1 VLALLNVALVLTCN
15 FCVLYVLWTEMG
27 LALMTTGIFFTLLG
41 MMLFFEGNLL
51 RIGNVSGIILTST
64 WTTSV
69 RDVLTVFCS
78 LSLAQSSMILLLLVT
93 AFFPHRDDTFSWTYA
108 NITVFYAAQAATGH
122 SVISSW

>member
-1 VLALLNVALVLTCN
+1 
-15 FCVLYVLWTEMG
+15 MG

-64 WTTSV
+64 CTTSV
-69 RDVLTVFCS
+69 RDVLTVLYS
-78 LSLAQSSMILLLLVT
+78 LSLAQSFMILLLLVT
-93 AFFPHRDDTFSWTYA
+93 AVFPHRDDTFSWTYA
-108 NITVFYAAQAATGH
+108 DITVFYAAQAATGH

>member
-1 VLALLNVALVLTCN
+1 MLVRFNVALILTCI
-15 FCVLYVLWTEMG
+15 FRVLCVLWTEMG

-64 WTTSV
+64 CTTSV
-69 RDVLTVFCS
+69 RDVLTVLYS
-78 LSLAQSSMILLLLVT
+78 LSLAQSFMILLLLVT
-93 AFFPHRDDTFSWTYA
+93 AVFPHRDDTFSWTYA